1 MSYCL
6 GIKTSDGIVLASD
19 SRTSAGADQVNT
31 CQKMHSFVIP
41 GERVLVAVTT
51 GNLSLS
57 QSVFTLLRQ
66 DFDQGRGLASA
77 PTFYDAVREVG
88 EKVRRVAELDRE
100 ALEKAKLRFNVHFIL
115 GGQIKG
121 SEPELYLI
129 YPLGNPIRSTPDSP
143 FLQIGESKYGKPIL
157 DRGIS
162 YDTTPIDQAAKY
174 ALLSLDST
182 MRSNATVGPP
192 VDLMLY
198 RNDTLEIT
206 HRRRFQGHDSD
217 WMELH
222 MRWEQALRKTVHD
235 LPDIHYS
242 APNARSGR
250 LD

>member
-6 GIKTSDGIVLASD
+6 GIKTSTGIVLASD

-31 CQKMHSFVIP
+31 CQKMHSFVVP

-57 QSVFTLLRQ
+57 QSVFTLLRE
-66 DFDQGRGLASA
+66 DFDRGKGLAA
-77 PTFYDAVREVG
+77 AQTFYEAVREVG
-88 EKVRRVAELDRE
+88 EKIRRVAELDQE

-121 SEPELYLI
+121 SPPELYLI
-129 YPLGNPIRSTPDSP
+129 YPVGNPIRSTPDSP

-162 YDTTPIDQAAKY
+162 YSSTTLEQAAKY

-192 VDLMLY
+192 VDLFIY
-198 RNDTLEIT
+198 RNDELEVRR
-206 HRRRFQGHDSD
+206 HRRFYGHDTE
-217 WMELH
+217 WLNLH
-222 MRWEQALRKTVHD
+222 LRWEQALRKAVGE
-235 LPDIHYS
+235 LPD
-242 APNARSGR
+242 
-250 LD
+250 LDYGEASSPPPVE